1 MAKRLARYEKGHRVA
16 IVREGTYMSIGKVV
30 VDFYYDGYPDFEWK
44 KAVTEQHVRYVTAQS
59 KQDAKQDI
67 MLITNKK
74 PEV

>member
-44 KAVTEQHVRYVTAQS
+44 KGSHGIACEICDSLEQARRKARYYV
-59 KQDAKQDI
+59 
-67 MLITNKK
+67 NH
-74 PEV
+74 E